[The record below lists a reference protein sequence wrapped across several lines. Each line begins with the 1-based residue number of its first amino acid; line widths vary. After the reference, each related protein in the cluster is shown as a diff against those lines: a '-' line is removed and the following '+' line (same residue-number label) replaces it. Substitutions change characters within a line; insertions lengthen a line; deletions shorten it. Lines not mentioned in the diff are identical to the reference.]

1 MSDLGQLRTAAQEA
15 RRAFDAALTAAD
27 TAHKSVTYYAFE
39 VERWK
44 LGHKAETREPRPI
57 TEGAAHYDIAM
68 PPPPSDKEVK
78 RLAKTAVA
86 AEKKLN
92 KARQALEAA
101 AALGPPKRK
110 PSKTGWSAVKSFRFQ
125 GVAYDPGD
133 EFDPSVAAPDKFER
147 LIGSRMVA
155 ATSPAGVDHGS

>member
-1 MSDLGQLRTAAQEA
+1 MSQIGELRTAAAEA
-15 RRAFDAALTAAD
+15 RTAFDAALTAAD
-27 TAHKSVTYYAFE
+27 SAHKSQTYYAFE

-57 TEGAAHYDIAM
+57 SQGVAHYDIAM

-78 RLAKTAVA
+78 RLAKAAAA

-101 AALGPPKRK
+101 AALSPPRRE
-110 PSKTGWSAVKSFRFQ
+110 PSPTGYAATKSFRFL
-125 GVAYDPGD
+125 GESYDPGD
-133 EFDPSVAAPDKFER
+133 PFDPSVAEPGKLSQMIGAR
-147 LIGSRMVA
+147 LIA
-155 ATSPAGVDHGS
+155 ATSLAGADHV